1 MSLLSN
7 TQGRPER
14 VRSLVGLLSAHGGTM
29 PREEVYDWL
38 LPPFFR
44 NRDQVPTSIQ
54 NTIGAASDL
63 GLVETFRDRLV
74 LVHPHVPMSE
84 DALSDYCHDFLCT
97 TEKQEDRVLL
107 DAFAYFVVR
116 SEQHGSTDWIESNR
130 QVADEV
136 NDVLMKQ
143 ASEDDERRFNDT
155 KIAPWKSWMTYLGL
169 GWEAPSLPTFY
180 PSVTE
185 RLQRVVRDVG
195 MVLGSDRE
203 VDAATFMREVASR
216 MPYLDGGDR
225 FRSICDS
232 VPFRPT
238 GTTWILSEALRDLHD
253 DGTLRLHVRGD
264 AREGQQLAPDDTHSI
279 RSYFVSVTILRGI
292 A

>member
-38 LPPFFR
+38 LPRPFR

-74 LVHPHVPMSE
+74 LVHPHVPTSE

-185 RLQRVVRDVG
+185 RLQRVVRG
-195 MVLGSDRE
+195 RREWCSALIGRSMRPPSCASSPAECPTWTGASD
-203 VDAATFMREVASR
+203 S
-216 MPYLDGGDR
+216 
-225 FRSICDS
+225 
-232 VPFRPT
+232 
-238 GTTWILSEALRDLHD
+238 
-253 DGTLRLHVRGD
+253 
-264 AREGQQLAPDDTHSI
+264 APSAI
-279 RSYFVSVTILRGI
+279 RSRSVRREPRGS
-292 A
+292 